1 MYHTTVDPAG
11 ASSTSEPQTSVNRRG
26 PNLSSLPAGPLWVVS
41 RASTVDSNSDSK
53 SPSESA
59 TERGP
64 RKRSSGPPRSRA
76 EHLRLA
82 PKVSHVP
89 LVIPPDLDCEEGSFQ
104 MLFQHFLSR
113 SMPSMSVDNVDTE
126 LYISTLLP
134 VIVSDK
140 LVLWSVLA
148 LSSLQYMLSHPDND
162 MALKLAS
169 SCYSKALSAMRAR
182 VALSGTG
189 ARDDRPDCLCA
200 ASLLLALTESARGDS
215 IRNHVNFASHLLQ
228 SMSDSMRLG
237 INQKLYRNML
247 RVCMFLRVD
256 EAVETIPSVFTSA
269 QLIDQVDMP
278 ILASHL
284 WDAEHR
290 ASATELSEE
299 CGLFQTPFITG
310 LLTIHHLAR
319 LRAADGAA
327 SIDKDERV
335 TQLLAIEMQIM
346 SWEPALPHTS
356 LRVRQVWTLWRLAML
371 ILLYESPVDGKFW
384 QASRRNDCYESFMKE
399 LKLVPKGHE
408 SIGVML
414 WPISMAGSCAQSSAH
429 RELIQQ
435 HLTESCDSLSA
446 RMLAVVANMLQLMWD
461 GNAASS
467 VDDKTVSTTAELA
480 IDPSLISPESMQELK

>member
-1 MYHTTVDPAG
+1 M
-11 ASSTSEPQTSVNRRG
+11 
-26 PNLSSLPAGPLWVVS
+26 
-41 RASTVDSNSDSK
+41 
-53 SPSESA
+53 
-59 TERGP
+59 
-64 RKRSSGPPRSRA
+64 
-76 EHLRLA
+76 A
-82 PKVSHVP
+82 PKISHVP
-89 LVIPPDLDCEEGSFQ
+89 LIVPPDLDCDEGSFQ

-126 LYISTLLP
+126 LYVSTLLP
-134 VIVSDK
+134 VIVSDN
-140 LVLWSVLA
+140 LVLRSVLA
-148 LSSLQYMLSHPDND
+148 LSSLQYMLSHPESDK
-162 MALKLAS
+162 ALKLAS
-169 SCYSKALSAMRAR
+169 TCYSKALSAMRAR

-189 ARDDRPDCLCA
+189 AQDDRPDCLCA
-200 ASLLLALTESARGDS
+200 ASLMLALTESARGDS
-215 IRNHVNFASHLLQ
+215 TRNHVDFASHVLQ
-228 SMSDSMRLG
+228 SMSNSVRLG

-256 EAVETIPSVFTSA
+256 EAVETIPSPFTSA
-269 QLIDQVDMP
+269 QLVNQMDMP
-278 ILASHL
+278 ILAGHL

-299 CGLFQTPFITG
+299 CGLFQTPFIAG

-319 LRAADGAA
+319 LRAADDAA
-327 SIDKDERV
+327 NIDKDERV

-371 ILLYESPVDGKFW
+371 ILLYESPVEGKFW

-414 WPISMAGSCAQSSAH
+414 WPISMAGSCAQSAAH

-435 HLTESCDSLSA
+435 QLTESCDTLSA
-446 RMLAVVANMLQLMWD
+446 RMLAVVANMLQQMWD
-461 GNAASS
+461 GTTANPA
-467 VDDKTVSTTAELA
+467 DDKREEELV
-480 IDPSLISPESMQELK
+480 IDPSLISPESLQEK